1 MGRCIS
7 AHLPKGD
14 ISMSTLETYAHPA
27 GRVLLALI
35 FIVAGFGKLGDVQGF
50 SGYLASGGLPAFLA
64 WPAVLFEIIAGL
76 ALAVGFMTRPVALA
90 LAAFSIVTAFLYHLP
105 VNEMQQVMFLK
116 NLAMTGGYLLLV
128 AHGAGALSVDRRR
141 GGAAFA

>member
-1 MGRCIS
+1 
-7 AHLPKGD
+7 
-14 ISMSTLETYAHPA
+14 MSTLETYAHPA

>member
-1 MGRCIS
+1 MS
-7 AHLPKGD
+7 AVQ
-14 ISMSTLETYAHPA
+14 TYAHPA
-27 GRVLLALI
+27 ARVLLALI
-35 FIVAGFGKLGDVQGF
+35 FIVAGVGKLGDVQGF

-76 ALAVGFMTRPVALA
+76 SLAVGFMTRPVALA

-141 GGAAFA
+141 GNAAFA